1 MRDSNKLLEQAKQQL
16 ASSPNTPT
24 AAGQTGSEQRPMPD
38 KDAVIDAINR
48 MFAEFEL
55 VYHNQYNKAFANAEK
70 LSYAKKLW
78 FSNLCHIPPEQIT
91 AACHRAIRESEF
103 LPTIK
108 GILKYCEPDD
118 TALGL
123 PDAHSAYVEACRAPS
138 PKNDYA
144 WSHPA
149 VYHAGKLSDWYFLA
163 NNTEQQAFPV
173 FRRHYLALCERVRNG
188 EALPKPQPDALPKPD
203 PKPLPAEEQRRRMR
217 ELRSKLDI

>member
-1 MRDSNKLLEQAKQQL
+1 MHDSKKLLDQAKRQL
-16 ASSPNTPT
+16 ASSTNTPT
-24 AAGQTGSEQRPMPD
+24 EAGPTASKPLPD
-38 KDAVIDAINR
+38 KSAVIDAINR

-118 TALGL
+118 QALGL
-123 PDAHSAYVEACRAPS
+123 PDPHSAYVEACRAPS
-138 PKNDYA
+138 PKNEYR

-149 VYHAGKLSDWYFLA
+149 VYHAGRKSDWYFLA

-173 FRRHYLALCERVRNG
+173 YKRHYQALCEQVRNG
-188 EALPKPQPDALPKPD
+188 HTLHPPHPEALPAPEA
-203 PKPLPAEEQRRRMR
+203 KPLEPEEQRRRMR
-217 ELRSKLDI
+217 EMRSKLNI

>member
-1 MRDSNKLLEQAKQQL
+1 
-16 ASSPNTPT
+16 
-24 AAGQTGSEQRPMPD
+24 MPD
-38 KDAVIDAINR
+38 KGAVIDAINR

-55 VYHNQYNKAFANAEK
+55 VYHNQYNKDFANSEK

-118 TALGL
+118 RELGL
-123 PDAHSAYVEACRAPS
+123 PDPHSAYVEACRAPS
-138 PKNDYA
+138 PKNDYR

-149 VYHAGKLSDWYFLA
+149 VYHAGRQSDWYFLA
-163 NNTEQQAFPV
+163 NNSEQQAFPV
-173 FRRHYLALCERVRNG
+173 FRRHYQALCEQVRKGQALNPPQP
-188 EALPKPQPDALPKPD
+188 EALPEPEPR
-203 PKPLPAEEQRRRMR
+203 PLAPEEQRRRMR
-217 ELRSKLDI
+217 EMRNKLDI